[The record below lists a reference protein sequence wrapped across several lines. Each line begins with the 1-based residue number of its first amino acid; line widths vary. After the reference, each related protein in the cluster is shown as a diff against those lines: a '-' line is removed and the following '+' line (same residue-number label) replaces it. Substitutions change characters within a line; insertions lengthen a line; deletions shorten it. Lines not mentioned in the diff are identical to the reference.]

1 MPKVAIIY
9 LVWNNE
15 PRKYLERALSGVA
28 AQTFPKANLELLIIY
43 NSHKPEE
50 ASQIDFI
57 KEEVQKMSA
66 SLPHTTILEQK
77 KNLGFSG
84 GNNLGMRWAVEYG
97 FDYTFL
103 HNADGYLDGQAI
115 EKLAAAMESD
125 KKIGE
130 AQSLVMLHP
139 ETELINSAGNAWHYL
154 GIGYCVFYRRKLS
167 EVNLPEIKDVG
178 YVSGAAA
185 MMRTDL
191 LKEYGYWNEDF
202 FMYHED
208 TEYSFRLKTR
218 GYRTVVVKGA
228 VFYHEYSFK
237 KGAAKFYWLERNR
250 HALKYLIYKWP
261 TWVLLAPLEILYNLG
276 LIIISLA
283 GGWFRELLKVYAYW
297 LRSENWKVWR
307 AERKKYQTE
316 RTVSDRAIL
325 AISAA
330 RVEGEY
336 GIVNK
341 SVNFLANLFFTFY
354 YFLLKIMVW
363 W

>member
-1 MPKVAIIY
+1 MSKVAIVY
-9 LVWNNE
+9 LTWSDE

-28 AQTFPKANLELLIIY
+28 AQTYSKENLELVIIY
-43 NSHKPEE
+43 NSHRPEE

-57 KEEVQKMSA
+57 KEEVQKMST
-66 SLPHTTILEQK
+66 SLPHTTILEQE

-84 GNNLGMRWAVEYG
+84 GNNLGLRFAVEHG
-97 FDYTFL
+97 FDYAYL
-103 HNADGYLDGQAI
+103 HNADGYLDKNAI
-115 EKLAAAMESD
+115 EKLAGAMEAD
-125 KKIGE
+125 NKIGE
-130 AQSLVMLHP
+130 AQAFVMLHP
-139 ETELINSAGNAWHYL
+139 ETNLINSAGNAWHYL
-154 GIGYCVFYRRKLS
+154 GLGYCSFYRRKS
-167 EVNLPEIKDVG
+167 AEVDLPEIKDIG

-185 MMRTDL
+185 MMRTEL
-191 LKEYGYWNEDF
+191 LKRYGYWNENF

-208 TEYSFRLKTR
+208 TEYSLRLKTR
-218 GYRTVVVKGA
+218 GYKTVLVSGA

-283 GGWFRELLKVYAYW
+283 GGWFWELLKVYAYW
-297 LRSENWKVWR
+297 FKLENWKVWR
-307 AERKKYQTE
+307 VERKKYQTE
-316 RTVSDRAIL
+316 RTISDRVIL
-325 AISAA
+325 AGAVA

-336 GIVNK
+336 GVVNK
-341 SVNFLANLFFTFY
+341 GVNFLANLFFTFY
-354 YFLLKIMVW
+354 YFLLKILVW